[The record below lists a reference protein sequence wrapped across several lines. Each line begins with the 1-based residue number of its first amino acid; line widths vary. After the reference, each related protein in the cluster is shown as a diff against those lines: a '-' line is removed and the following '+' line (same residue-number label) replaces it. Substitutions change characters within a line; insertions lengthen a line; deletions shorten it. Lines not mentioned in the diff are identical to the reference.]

1 MEKDLGS
8 VATPGSELSKSEET
22 AHTKS
27 SDDQQLENAASIGT
41 SLMLV
46 NSHRALFI
54 MYVLISAHPWSMFLH
69 SNLLPFVW
77 TIRMSIMCLLPALYA
92 GLTRNP
98 VSRNQVQ
105 LLQANNVASNTTD
118 DCEYLF
124 NAVQSW
130 VYSAMTIQTNSKV
143 IGDAGDIHLLWA
155 QLLPVRCIWQRNNGV
170 ISACDLL
177 RGPPTI
183 GSFCEYWNE
192 TTTSNPSKEYFAE
205 SIGVRP
211 GGILDVAFSTTAPS
225 GFLDNVTVSEFYV
238 RAVYNESHSI
248 ALA

>member
-1 MEKDLGS
+1 
-8 VATPGSELSKSEET
+8 
-22 AHTKS
+22 
-27 SDDQQLENAASIGT
+27 
-41 SLMLV
+41 
-46 NSHRALFI
+46 
-54 MYVLISAHPWSMFLH
+54 MFLH

-177 RGPPTI
+177 RGPSTI
-183 GSFCEYWNE
+183 RKK
-192 TTTSNPSKEYFAE
+192 TQ
-205 SIGVRP
+205 
-211 GGILDVAFSTTAPS
+211 
-225 GFLDNVTVSEFYV
+225 
-238 RAVYNESHSI
+238 
-248 ALA
+248 